1 MEPSPTAWE
10 QPPTEQEARELIGK
24 LGAAMRDIDLALI
37 ELLEGRIGK
46 ITNGICKASVEK
58 KVETDQR
65 AVLARK
71 VRASDS
77 VLGFVMRFRGIRVEE
92 EKW

>member
-1 MEPSPTAWE
+1 VEPSPTAWE
-10 QPPTEQEARELIGK
+10 QPLTEQEAKELIGE
-24 LGAAMRDIDLALI
+24 LGVAMRDINLALI
-37 ELLEGRIGK
+37 ELLEGRIGE

-65 AVLARK
+65 AVSARK

-77 VLGFVMRFRGIRVEE
+77 VLGFVMSLRGIRVEE